1 MYLKKLSAIL
11 ATAIFSLTLIIP
23 VKAASLSDNEQAI
36 ISALSQN
43 SYSAGYTT
51 QVTNYF
57 LQDGVDVSASAANSV
72 IANINNAIS
81 IANGATKVSQLSS
94 SQKES
99 LYSELTAACST
110 LNLKVTIDKNSD
122 TIIITDSSGN
132 TIAAANYS
140 NDSLISSNI
149 NNYYTTNNYN
159 NVSENS
165 GNTTNNYTTSG
176 TNTTSGTSQSGVIKQ
191 TGIDLTITY
200 GVILV
205 LAIVLAV
212 CSYFTFKKDSSERQ

>member
-11 ATAIFSLTLIIP
+11 ATAIFSLSLIIP

-51 QVTNYF
+51 QLTNYF
-57 LQDGVDVSASAANSV
+57 LQDGVNVSESEANSV

-81 IANGATKVSQLSS
+81 IANGATKVSQLTS

-140 NDSLISSNI
+140 NDSLISSNV